1 MRYAVV
7 GKNGFLFEVWLHN
20 KPPNNLQ
27 RNAAMDDLR
36 RMAVFASV
44 VQHGSM
50 SGAGR
55 ALGMSPSAVSQQVRL
70 LEREGGVTLLHRST
84 RKLALTEAGQRVHA
98 QCAALCAAA
107 DQARAELAA
116 SRDAPSGELRLSA
129 PVGFARHVAP
139 ALGELLARHPS
150 LRLRLLVDD
159 APIDLIS
166 ARIDLAVRFG
176 RLADSTWAARRLGT
190 LEWWLCASPAW
201 VAAHGV
207 PDTPDALLAHRWL
220 GFAREGNGLPLE
232 LRGPDGSTRSLKV
245 ELHIASNNQLSIQQ
259 MCEAGL
265 GLALQGSLDVQD
277 ALRAGRL
284 VRLLPQWSMGPLDI
298 WAVTPQR
305 DAQPAK
311 VRQAIAALHSYLVTQ
326 PGVRA

>member
-1 MRYAVV
+1 
-7 GKNGFLFEVWLHN
+7 
-20 KPPNNLQ
+20 
-27 RNAAMDDLR
+27 MDDLK

-50 SGAGR
+50 SGAAR

-70 LEREGGVTLLHRST
+70 LEREGGVTLMHRST
-84 RKLALTEAGQRVHA
+84 RQLALTEAGQRVHA
-98 QCAALCAAA
+98 QCAAMCAAA

-116 SRDAPSGELRLSA
+116 SREAPSGELRLSA
-129 PVGFARHVAP
+129 TVGFARHVAP
-139 ALGELLARHPS
+139 ALGPLLAAHPS

-159 APIDLIS
+159 APIDLIN

-190 LEWWLCASPAW
+190 LEWWLCASPEWLAQ
-201 VAAHGV
+201 HGQ
-207 PDTPDALLAHRWL
+207 PESPDALLAHTWL
-220 GFAREGNGLPLE
+220 GFAREGNGLMLD
-232 LRGPDGSTRSLKV
+232 LQGPDGATRSLRV
-245 ELHIASNNQLSIQQ
+245 EPRIVSNNQLSIQQ

-265 GLALQGSLDVQD
+265 GLALMGSLDVQD
-277 ALRAGRL
+277 AHQAGRL
-284 VRLLPQWSMGPLDI
+284 VRLLPQWGLGTLGI

-311 VRQAIAALHSYLVTQ
+311 VRQAIEALHRYLITL

>member
-1 MRYAVV
+1 
-7 GKNGFLFEVWLHN
+7 
-20 KPPNNLQ
+20 
-27 RNAAMDDLR
+27 MDDLK

-50 SGAGR
+50 SGAAR

-98 QCAALCAAA
+98 QCAAMCAAA

-116 SRDAPSGELRLSA
+116 SREAPSGELRLSA
-129 PVGFARHVAP
+129 TVGFARHVAP
-139 ALGELLARHPS
+139 ALGAMLAENPA

-159 APIDLIS
+159 APIDLID

-176 RLADSTWAARRLGT
+176 RLADSSWAARRLGT
-190 LEWWLCASPAW
+190 LEWWLCASPGWLAQ
-201 VAAHGV
+201 HGQ
-207 PDTPDALLAHRWL
+207 PDTPDALLAHTWL
-220 GFAREGNGLPLE
+220 GFAREDNGLL
-232 LRGPDGSTRSLKV
+232 LNLHGPDGATRSLRV
-245 ELHIASNNQLSIQQ
+245 APRIVSNNQLSIQQ

-265 GLALQGSLDVQD
+265 GLALMGSLDVQD
-277 ALRAGRL
+277 ALQTGRL
-284 VRLLPQWSMGPLDI
+284 VRLLPQWNLGTLGI

-311 VRQAIAALHSYLVTQ
+311 VRQAIAALHSYLVTL

>member
-1 MRYAVV
+1 
-7 GKNGFLFEVWLHN
+7 
-20 KPPNNLQ
+20 
-27 RNAAMDDLR
+27 MDDLK
-36 RMAVFASV
+36 RMAVFARV

-50 SGAGR
+50 SGAAR
-55 ALGMSPSAVSQQVRL
+55 ALGMSPSAVSQQVRQ

-98 QCAALCAAA
+98 QCAAMCAAA

-116 SRDAPSGELRLSA
+116 SREAPSGELRLSA
-129 PVGFARHVAP
+129 TVGFARHVAP
-139 ALGELLARHPS
+139 ALGTMLAENPA

-159 APIDLIS
+159 APIDLID

-176 RLADSTWAARRLGT
+176 RLADSSWAARRLGT
-190 LEWWLCASPAW
+190 LEWWLCASPGWLAQ
-201 VAAHGV
+201 HGQ
-207 PDTPDALLAHRWL
+207 PDTPDALLAHTWL
-220 GFAREGNGLPLE
+220 GFAREDNGLL
-232 LRGPDGSTRSLKV
+232 LDLHGPDGATRSLRV
-245 ELHIASNNQLSIQQ
+245 APRIVSNNQLSIQQ

-265 GLALQGSLDVQD
+265 GLALMGSLDVQD
-277 ALRAGRL
+277 ALQTGRL
-284 VRLLPQWSMGPLDI
+284 VRLLPQWNLGTLGI

-311 VRQAIAALHSYLVTQ
+311 VRQAIAALHSYLVTL